1 MWESHVSYSLTEDS
15 IPRNM
20 FRFDPSLPT
29 VQWPDSFLLSMITT
43 QFLYLEKTDD
53 SELLHLRAVM
63 SKWFTFERYTLR
75 IKENKKPTEFI
86 HL

>member
-1 MWESHVSYSLTEDS
+1 MWESHVSYRLTEDT

-20 FRFDPSLPT
+20 FRFDSSLPT

-53 SELLHLRAVM
+53 SELSPLK
-63 SKWFTFERYTLR
+63 SCDD
-75 IKENKKPTEFI
+75 
-86 HL
+86 